1 MICIDFFGKGC
12 KKQTLDRKVLL
23 ISPTFSVVNTH
34 NIYMKPLFVLTGPEV
49 VLGAKSVNFM
59 QIDVGDV
66 ATRTID
72 LINNSDID
80 AIFQVCTINSFL

>member
-1 MICIDFFGKGC
+1 
-12 KKQTLDRKVLL
+12 
-23 ISPTFSVVNTH
+23 
-34 NIYMKPLFVLTGPEV
+34 MKPVFVPTGPEV